1 MEHEELHYSWAMTYE
16 EWLGL
21 ILVFGG
27 LLITLGLRW
36 YRKCRAAKSAD
47 KLLADVLKSKDAF
60 RR

>member
-1 MEHEELHYSWAMTYE
+1 MSDG
-16 EWLGL
+16 EWLTL

-27 LLITLGLRW
+27 LLIALGRRW
-36 YRKCRAAKSAD
+36 YRQRYAAKSAD

>member
-1 MEHEELHYSWAMTYE
+1 MSDL
-16 EWLGL
+16 EWLAL

-27 LLITLGLRW
+27 LLTVLGLRW
-36 YRKCRAAKSAD
+36 YRQRCAAKSAD